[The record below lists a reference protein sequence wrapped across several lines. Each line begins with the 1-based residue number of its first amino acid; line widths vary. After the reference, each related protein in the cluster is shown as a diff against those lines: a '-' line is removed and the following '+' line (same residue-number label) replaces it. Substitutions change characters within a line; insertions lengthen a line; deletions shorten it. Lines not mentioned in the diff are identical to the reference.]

1 MARPELAARL
11 RGSQQGGE
19 GWRKK
24 GGLNSQNRVPLKGSF
39 KGFYRGYKKGSA
51 I

>member
-24 GGLNSQNRVPLKGSF
+24 GGLDSQTRVPLKGSF
-39 KGFYRGYKKGSA
+39 KGFHIGYKEGSV